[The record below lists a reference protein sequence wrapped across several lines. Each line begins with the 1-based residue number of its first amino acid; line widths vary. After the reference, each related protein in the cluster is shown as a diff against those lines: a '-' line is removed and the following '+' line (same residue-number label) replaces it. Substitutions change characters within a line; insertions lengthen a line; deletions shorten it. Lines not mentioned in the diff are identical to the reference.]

1 MCSLQRQGRPVP
13 SSRYLSLSCEHLQ
26 LCCRAVRGLG
36 LFGRIATI
44 MDNITEN
51 GTMVQGFFSQTV
63 FLSYSSTLLFVILFP
78 VVILNC
84 IILAS
89 LLIQSSLLS
98 TVRLVLGAL
107 TVSGLLNAFGLIMQR
122 LSGIVVSSTQDP
134 NPNLGVC
141 RFILWIIVVGAACR
155 LTFLAIFSVAVLVIV
170 IAKPK
175 YAKPIVFVVAFAAA
189 FLVICAV
196 CALQFSPVIDA
207 TYAYGVTCIP
217 VSVGTPSITYIMFYI
232 IVFAIVPLCVTVV
245 MLIIVVCYIKR
256 NTITDDVKIK
266 KAMARFTLFLI
277 IGNVVNFTGII
288 LPAAYAAQ
296 RTASSSTA
304 NGSVVEYLP
313 YAFMSLSLLP
323 PPILM
328 LIFFK
333 AVRDGIKRVFCCCCP
348 IEKVDLETSKTAS
361 TSKERS
367 NETELSV

>member
-1 MCSLQRQGRPVP
+1 
-13 SSRYLSLSCEHLQ
+13 
-26 LCCRAVRGLG
+26 
-36 LFGRIATI
+36 
-44 MDNITEN
+44 MDNIAKN
-51 GTMVQGFFSQTV
+51 VTMVHVFFSQTV
-63 FLSYSSTLLFVILFP
+63 FLPYSSTLLIIILFP
-78 VVILNC
+78 AAIFNC

-89 LLIQSSLLS
+89 LLIQSSLLP

-107 TVSGLLNAFGLIMQR
+107 TVAGLLNAIGLIMQR
-122 LSGIVVSSTQDP
+122 LSGIIVSSTQDP

-155 LTFLAIFSVAVLVIV
+155 PIFLAIFSVSVLVIV
-170 IAKPK
+170 ITKPK
-175 YAKPIVFVVAFAAA
+175 YAKPIVFVVAFAAV
-189 FLVICAV
+189 FVFICAV

-207 TYAYGVTCIP
+207 TYAYGVSCVP
-217 VSVGTPSITYIMFYI
+217 LSVGAPTITFFVFYI

-256 NTITDDVKIK
+256 NTITDNVKIK

-277 IGNVVNFTGII
+277 IGNVFNLIGIV

-313 YAFMSLSLLP
+313 YAFLSLSLLP
-323 PPILM
+323 SPILM

-333 AVRDGIKRVFCCCCP
+333 AVRDGIKRVSCCCCH
-348 IEKVDLETSKTAS
+348 IGESGFGDLQD
-361 TSKERS
+361 R
-367 NETELSV
+367 